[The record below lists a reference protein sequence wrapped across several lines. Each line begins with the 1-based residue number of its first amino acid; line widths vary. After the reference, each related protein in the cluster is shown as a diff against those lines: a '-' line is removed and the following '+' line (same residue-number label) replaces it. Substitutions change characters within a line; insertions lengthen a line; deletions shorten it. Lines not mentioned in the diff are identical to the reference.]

1 VTVET
6 KAAQKSKTR
15 SRNQDRAA
23 MKSEEMKQD
32 TGLVSR
38 FFTGQEKNEKQARS
52 LVREN
57 RRLSS
62 KHMSEHAG

>member
-38 FFTGQEKNEKQARS
+38 FFTGQEKNENKRAPW
-52 LVREN
+52 
-57 RRLSS
+57 
-62 KHMSEHAG
+62 

>member
-1 VTVET
+1 VGTTAKLVWHEQRSLTVET

-38 FFTGQEKNEKQARS
+38 FFTGQEKNENKRAPW
-52 LVREN
+52 
-57 RRLSS
+57 
-62 KHMSEHAG
+62 